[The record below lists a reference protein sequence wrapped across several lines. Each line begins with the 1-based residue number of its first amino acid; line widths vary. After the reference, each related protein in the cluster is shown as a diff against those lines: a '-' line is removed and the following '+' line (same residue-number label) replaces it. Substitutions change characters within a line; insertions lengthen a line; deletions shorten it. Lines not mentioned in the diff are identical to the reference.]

1 MGITACLC
9 YDDVGTAMSTVR
21 IPLFPLN
28 VVLFPDQALPLHI
41 FEAGYREMTRHCL
54 ESRSPF
60 GLIFVHAGQ
69 LSPTGCSARIVKKIK
84 EYEDGRSDIL
94 TVGERIFSLI
104 DRYDEK
110 SYDEADVNF
119 LEDDFANIDT
129 SVTADLEILFRSCHQ
144 SLYQSAPTAFEG
156 KRGKSFA
163 YYVASEL
170 PLDDQFRQGLL
181 EERSEI
187 QRQRL
192 LAMRLATWYPQLQ
205 KREQVRV
212 KATGNGHNTL

>member
-1 MGITACLC
+1 MGIRAGLC
-9 YDDVGTAMSTVR
+9 YDGVGRAMGTVR

-28 VVLFPDQALPLHI
+28 VVLFPDQTLPLHI
-41 FEAGYREMTRHCL
+41 FEARYREMIMHCQQF
-54 ESRSPF
+54 RSAF
-60 GLIFVHAGQ
+60 GLIFVHAGE
-69 LSPTGCSARIVKKIK
+69 LSPTGCSARIVKTIK
-84 EYEDGRSDIL
+84 QYEDGRSDIL

-110 SYDEADVNF
+110 PYYEGDVSF
-119 LEDDFANIDT
+119 LEDDFANIDA
-129 SVTADLEILFRSCHQ
+129 SVTVDLEVLFRSCHQ
-144 SLYQSAPTAFEG
+144 SLYQSQPEAFEAR
-156 KRGKSFA
+156 RGKSFA

-170 PLDDQFRQGLL
+170 PLDDQFRQSLL